1 MATAETL
8 TMKLQDLGLFTLS
21 ESLREKL
28 SNPLFQGMDPLEM
41 LECAIDDELD
51 LRNNKLT
58 ERLLRRAK
66 LKNTHA
72 SIDSVDYRAGRQL
85 DKTFIDRLATRDFAR
100 NHRNVCFYGASGI
113 GKSFLGKALG
123 VETCRA
129 GFRTLYVRFPPF
141 MRELSRLE
149 KGDSK
154 KFESKL
160 NYYGRIPVLLIDD
173 WLSEAKKPGYG
184 AILLDLMEHR
194 YTETST
200 IFCTQLDPDG
210 WELALDVKALAQ
222 SVMGRSI
229 SNSYILHIKGD
240 DMRKYYNCKP

>member
-1 MATAETL
+1 
-8 TMKLQDLGLFTLS
+8 
-21 ESLREKL
+21 
-28 SNPLFQGMDPLEM
+28 
-41 LECAIDDELD
+41 
-51 LRNNKLT
+51 
-58 ERLLRRAK
+58 
-66 LKNTHA
+66 
-72 SIDSVDYRAGRQL
+72 
-85 DKTFIDRLATRDFAR
+85 
-100 NHRNVCFYGASGI
+100 
-113 GKSFLGKALG
+113 
-123 VETCRA
+123 
-129 GFRTLYVRFPPF
+129 